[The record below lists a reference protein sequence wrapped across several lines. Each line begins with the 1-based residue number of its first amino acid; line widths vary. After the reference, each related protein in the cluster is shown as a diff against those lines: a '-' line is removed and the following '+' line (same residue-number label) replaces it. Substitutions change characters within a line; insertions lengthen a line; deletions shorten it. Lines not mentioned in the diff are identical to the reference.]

1 MNAVYF
7 RSESEAIDAITMML
21 SNYNIRFDTEVR
33 SRYSPL
39 YYDIFL
45 PDGLGYVKRQIDQK
59 TIDFGLEGATAI
71 EIKGRILFDTLSRYE
86 MLYQQLCIKHE
97 IRNFILLY
105 AFGIQVSDLLITRV
119 LG

>member
-39 YYDIFL
+39 YYD
-45 PDGLGYVKRQIDQK
+45 K
-59 TIDFGLEGATAI
+59 
-71 EIKGRILFDTLSRYE
+71 
-86 MLYQQLCIKHE
+86 
-97 IRNFILLY
+97 
-105 AFGIQVSDLLITRV
+105 
-119 LG
+119 

>member
-59 TIDFGLEGATAI
+59 TIDFGRKSPLARMAVPI
-71 EIKGRILFDTLSRYE
+71 
-86 MLYQQLCIKHE
+86 
-97 IRNFILLY
+97 
-105 AFGIQVSDLLITRV
+105 
-119 LG
+119 

>member
-39 YYDIFL
+39 Y
-45 PDGLGYVKRQIDQK
+45 
-59 TIDFGLEGATAI
+59 
-71 EIKGRILFDTLSRYE
+71 
-86 MLYQQLCIKHE
+86 
-97 IRNFILLY
+97 
-105 AFGIQVSDLLITRV
+105 
-119 LG
+119 

>member
-45 PDGLGYVKRQIDQK
+45 PDGLRYVKRQIDQK
-59 TIDFGLEGATAI
+59 QLISVLKVLLLLKLRDEYCLI
-71 EIKGRILFDTLSRYE
+71 P
-86 MLYQQLCIKHE
+86 YQGMRCYIS
-97 IRNFILLY
+97 NS
-105 AFGIQVSDLLITRV
+105 V
-119 LG
+119 